1 VSLDT
6 VLQTIVDSISLGSL
20 YAIYALGIGLIFGVV
35 GLINFAHGELVM
47 IGGYSLFLL
56 VDIPWWA
63 GLIATLGVVVVFA
76 LAIERTAFRPVRG
89 ATPTTLLVTSFAL
102 SILLQNV
109 AQMSFSALPKSV
121 NITTSLTESFEVG
134 PVVVST
140 LAVVT
145 VATTVVLLVGL
156 VLFLKRTTI
165 GVQMRAAAENFPM
178 ARLVGVRANR
188 VIAVAFA
195 MSGLLAGIASFLLV
209 AQTGSVS
216 TTMGVNVVVVA
227 FVATILGGI
236 GSLAGSVLG
245 GFILGALTIV
255 LQATLPYDVLPF
267 RDALVYALVLAM
279 LILRPRGLVVTRAR
293 TARV

>member
-1 VSLDT
+1 VNWDT
-6 VLQTIVDSISLGSL
+6 VLQTIVDAISLGSL
-20 YAIYALGIGLIFGVV
+20 YAIYALGIGLIFGVM

-56 VDIPWWA
+56 ADVPLWA
-63 GLIATLGVVVVFA
+63 SLIATLAIVVVFA

-89 ATPTTLLVTSFAL
+89 ASQTTLLVTSFAL
-102 SILLQNV
+102 AILLQNV

-121 NITTSLTESFEVG
+121 NVTTTLTESFEVG
-134 PVVVST
+134 PVVVSK

-145 VATTVVLLVGL
+145 VATTVVLLL
-156 VLFLKRTTI
+156 ALALFLRRTTM

-178 ARLVGVRANR
+178 ARLLGVRANR

-209 AQTGSVS
+209 VQTGSVS
-216 TTMGVNVVVVA
+216 PTMGVNVVVVA

-236 GSLAGSVLG
+236 GSLSGSVLG

-255 LQATLPYDVLPF
+255 LQATLPYDFLPF
-267 RDALVYALVLAM
+267 RDAFVYGLVLAM
-279 LILRPRGLVVTRAR
+279 LILRPRGLIVARSR
-293 TARV
+293 TARI

>member
-1 VSLDT
+1 MNLDT

-20 YAIYALGIGLIFGVV
+20 YALYALGIGLIFGVM

-47 IGGYSLFLL
+47 IGGYTLFLL
-56 VDIPWWA
+56 ADVPWWA
-63 GLIATLGVVVVFA
+63 ALIATLAVVVVFA
-76 LAIERTAFRPVRG
+76 LAIERVAFRPVRG
-89 ATPTTLLVTSFAL
+89 ASPTTLLVTSFAL

-121 NITTSLTESFEVG
+121 NVTSALTESFEVG
-134 PVVVST
+134 PVVIST

-145 VATTVVLLVGL
+145 VATTAVLLVGL
-156 VLFLKRTTI
+156 VIFLRRTVI

-188 VIAVAFA
+188 VIAVAFG

-209 AQTGSVS
+209 AQTGTVS

-236 GSLAGSVLG
+236 GSLAGAVLG
-245 GFILGALTIV
+245 GFILGTLTIV
-255 LQATLPYDVLPF
+255 LQATLPYSVLPF

-279 LILRPRGLVVTRAR
+279 LILRPSGLVVARAR